1 MIRWMLKVSSLPDPT
16 GREDS
21 QPQKVIQ
28 RSDCHHTESGDHQS
42 RLMHGFRSCLCHLY
56 TSWRLYHLAYAHQAP
71 NTSFEHFR
79 RCEWTFY
86 CLLISVLSHYL
97 VHFSIKRDNRVV
109 LSHTG
114 EICWIWI
121 SKSRYYFV
129 EVVQTTLSPDFP
141 SIKTLNDIVSVF
153 RKPTFRSCAY
163 ELLKQDSETWGRRVP
178 SSGSNKAGSSD
189 NPLGLLDF
197 FRKYSGLSSSEKRSI
212 LYDIE
217 IFVHFYLLGSFGFS
231 IFPLSS
237 KIKLFD
243 KSHFGSSDISRIRS
257 SDKVLLLTFALYCHR
272 IFKTSCEKQRLH

>member
-1 MIRWMLKVSSLPDPT
+1 MESKSLNTWHYLFFTWRWCSSNFKNKLLGLPSIASSRKLHHEHGKVELWLSKRYLIRHMIRWMLKVSSLPDPT

-141 SIKTLNDIVSVF
+141 SI
-153 RKPTFRSCAY
+153 
-163 ELLKQDSETWGRRVP
+163 
-178 SSGSNKAGSSD
+178 
-189 NPLGLLDF
+189 
-197 FRKYSGLSSSEKRSI
+197 
-212 LYDIE
+212 
-217 IFVHFYLLGSFGFS
+217 
-231 IFPLSS
+231 
-237 KIKLFD
+237 
-243 KSHFGSSDISRIRS
+243 
-257 SDKVLLLTFALYCHR
+257 
-272 IFKTSCEKQRLH
+272 